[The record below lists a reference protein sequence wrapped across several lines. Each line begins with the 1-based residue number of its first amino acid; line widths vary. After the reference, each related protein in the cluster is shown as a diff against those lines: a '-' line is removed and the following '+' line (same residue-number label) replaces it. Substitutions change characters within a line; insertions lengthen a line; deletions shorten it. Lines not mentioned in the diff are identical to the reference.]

1 MLRDDFAV
9 FILTHGR
16 ADNVVT
22 ADTLKR
28 QKYSGKVY
36 FIIDNEDDTAELYRE
51 KFGAE
56 NVIMFDKAA
65 AVAKADTMDN
75 ICEHRAIL
83 YGERAGRKDDGG
95 GEGAG
100 SERQSG
106 GAQFQVGAAG
116 PSGRFLHCIVGANR
130 SE

>member
-28 QKYSGKVY
+28 QKYSGKLY

-65 AVAKADTMDN
+65 AVARADRWTTSVS
-75 ICEHRAIL
+75 IAPSCTPET
-83 YGERAGRKDDGG
+83 RAGESPKSWG
-95 GEGAG
+95 
-100 SERQSG
+100 
-106 GAQFQVGAAG
+106 
-116 PSGRFLHCIVGANR
+116 
-130 SE
+130 